1 MKKADIRLLA
11 QARSGDEAARVA
23 LGRRYLLGDSDI
35 HQNIATGIDYLLTP
49 TPTPATLRVLAETLT
64 LNAFVERGLLQHLE
78 TAAVL
83 RISAA
88 LVKSAIW
95 RLLSGGTFSQT
106 RQFLEH
112 ARVGDDDVASKL
124 IEITREAEPTAALA
138 ALLRASE
145 RMGLLHALDISV
157 KAAQM
162 HQQTGAKDPFALC
175 ARVAAT
181 IDDGESDE
189 VDALVA
195 GLVELARDD
204 SSVLKGLAPEV
215 LLEHLERQVAAEDPR
230 ASYVLGLALSGMSY
244 GALDES
250 HLGIKQNNRRGAALL
265 LRAAHLGI
273 DHAWLDLHHAHS
285 DNKRSTANAEMAR
298 FCLEMAAKHGIR
310 DAQRK
315 LGSLLLRDAVGVQDC
330 EAAVSWLHKA
340 HLQGDSLATTLLRS
354 LTVPVSGHD
363 AAAMLAIRSISE
375 RDALLGARLRLAR
388 TLGLTLHEALNADP
402 VEGLRP
408 WGLLV
413 GTNSHLRKRRMASG
427 RAVPV
432 LDEYAMAQLRG
443 VVSLFA
449 SQTPTASASAEGDLR
464 KRYFRLRYMLKQ
476 VGARNDYFFA
486 SLSASRREAL
496 AGGRPWAMRVR
507 QDLERAM
514 RTDMTR
520 QRGDSTT
527 APTPGLEPHDNDAVL
542 A

>member
-11 QARSGDEAARVA
+11 QARSGDEAARVV

-35 HQNIATGIDYLLTP
+35 HQNIATGVDYLLNP
-49 TPTPATLRVLAETLT
+49 NPTPATLRALAETLS
-64 LNAFVERGLLQHLE
+64 LNEFVERGLLQHLE

-88 LVKSAIW
+88 LIKSAIW
-95 RLLSGGTFSQT
+95 RLLSGGTHSQT
-106 RQFLEH
+106 RQILEH
-112 ARVGDDDVASKL
+112 ARLGDDDVASKL
-124 IEITREAEPTAALA
+124 IESTRALEPTAALV
-138 ALLRASE
+138 ALLRAAE
-145 RMGLLHALDISV
+145 RMDLLHALDISV
-157 KAAQM
+157 KAGRM
-162 HQQTGAKDPFALC
+162 HQDAGAWGPFALC
-175 ARVAAT
+175 VRAAAL
-181 IDDGESDE
+181 IDDCDSDE
-189 VDALVA
+189 VRALMA

-204 SSVLKGLAPEV
+204 SSVLTGLPPEL
-215 LLEHLERQVAAEDPR
+215 LLEHLERQVAAEDPK
-230 ASYVLGLALSGMSY
+230 ASHVLGLALSGMSY
-244 GALDES
+244 GDLDES
-250 HLGIKQNNRRGAALL
+250 DLGIKQNNRRGAALL
-265 LRAAHLGI
+265 LRAAHLGVNR
-273 DHAWLDLHHAHS
+273 AWLDLHHAHS

-298 FCLEMAAKHGIR
+298 FCLEMAAKQGIR

-315 LGSLLLRDAVGVQDC
+315 LGSLLLRDAVGVQDS

-354 LTVPVSGHD
+354 LTVPVSGND
-363 AAAMLAIRSISE
+363 AAAELAIRSISE
-375 RDALLGARLRLAR
+375 KDPLLAARLRLAR

-413 GTNSHLRKRRMASG
+413 GANSQLRKRRMATG

-432 LDEYAMAQLRG
+432 LDEYAMAQLRL

-449 SQTPTASASAEGDLR
+449 SQSPVASASAEGDLR
-464 KRYFRLRYMLKQ
+464 KRYFRLRYMLKL

-486 SLSASRREAL
+486 SLSASRRESL
-496 AGGRPWAMRVR
+496 AGGRPWAVRVR

-514 RTDMTR
+514 RTGLA
-520 QRGDSTT
+520 QQCADSITS
-527 APTPGLEPHDNDAVL
+527 PIPGLEPQDNDAVL